1 VIGSVQ
7 DFIDEGRELNH
18 CIYTN
23 KYFCRKDSLILSATI
38 DNKRIETIEFSLK
51 EMKIVQARIAEQG
64 IQVQQRNQII
74 GKG

>member
-1 VIGSVQ
+1 LHLYSTSISQ
-7 DFIDEGRELNH
+7 KKI
-18 CIYTN
+18 
-23 KYFCRKDSLILSATI
+23 LILSATI

-51 EMKIVQARIAEQG
+51 EMIVQGGIAEQG